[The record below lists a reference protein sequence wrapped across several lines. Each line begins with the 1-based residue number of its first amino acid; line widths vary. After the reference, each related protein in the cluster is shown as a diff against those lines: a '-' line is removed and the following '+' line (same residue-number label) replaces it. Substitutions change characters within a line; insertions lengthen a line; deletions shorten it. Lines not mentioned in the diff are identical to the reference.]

1 MEGPSSKRESVVN
14 IGEIR
19 SEGKLMK
26 PNEFAKY
33 Y

>member
-19 SEGKLMK
+19 SEGKPMK
-26 PNEFAKY
+26 SNEFAM
-33 Y
+33 